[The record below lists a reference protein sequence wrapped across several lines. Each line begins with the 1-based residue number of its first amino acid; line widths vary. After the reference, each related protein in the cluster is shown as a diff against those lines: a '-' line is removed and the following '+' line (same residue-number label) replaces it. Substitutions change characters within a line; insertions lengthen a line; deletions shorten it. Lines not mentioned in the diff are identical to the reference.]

1 MSMRPYLVLLAL
13 LIAFPS
19 APRCAMAN
27 DGPTEANSQPSQRMS
42 PELLWKLGRLGESS
56 VSPDGKQVAYTVR
69 HYELAKN
76 KGLSSLHVVD
86 LKSGQDTVVL
96 KDWPSLNSIQ
106 WITTSVGP
114 RLFFIGRH
122 GKSENRV
129 VGEGAVVGGEWFMT
143 PVPAEQKNLH
153 LSSSQ
158 AWMLNLNPKLEGI
171 GVILETTPDGFTLVK
186 RVVPGGPADRQGKLK
201 AKQKITAVGQGDGG
215 QLVDITGKGLGSIVE
230 KIRGTAGTKVRLRV
244 VNKDENDPQIITIVR
259 NRIQLDTDA
268 TGDDKD
274 ATATVTP
281 PTFDL
286 TQATNVEGGVAN
298 LKVSPDGKHLAF
310 TVEVKMDKTVNE
322 LFEDLPFAD
331 ARIID
336 SLMYR
341 HWDAW
346 HDYAYTHLHV
356 APFDGKGP
364 ITSMTD
370 LMKGLKANCPV
381 PPFAGS
387 EQFNWSPDG
396 KEMAYTLKDVPDWAE
411 STNSDVYVVPVDG
424 SAKARNITQGMPGYD
439 NDPVYS
445 PNGKYLAFHSMKRAS
460 FESDRNRVMVMNRQT
475 GKIMDA
481 TRGLDQTAHG
491 ATWMPDSKSLV
502 FASETKGTQQL
513 FQVGLEKPGAKQL
526 SEGRYNW
533 GLAEILP
540 DGKHA
545 LVTRMDMLRP
555 KELFL
560 LNLNDAKA
568 TTVSHINEIR
578 EAELEGPTMEERG
591 VEATDGKKIHT
602 WGIHPPDF
610 DPKSDK
616 KWPMLTYCQGGPQ
629 GQIGQWFSYR
639 WNFHLMAANGYVI
652 VAPNRR
658 GLPGFGREW
667 NDQISGD
674 WGGQAMKDIL
684 SATDSMTAEP
694 YIDKD
699 HAAAI
704 GASFGGYTV
713 YWLMGNHSDRFCS
726 MVAHCGVFNLESMY
740 GATEE
745 LFFVNYDLGGPYWKS
760 ADIQKDYD
768 AFSPNRFVG
777 KWKTP
782 LLVIHGERDFR
793 VPVTQGMEAFTA
805 AQVQKVESR
814 FLYYPDEGH
823 WVLSPQNGVLWH
835 RVFFNWVDRFC
846 KPNETPQPDN

>member
-1 MSMRPYLVLLAL
+1 MSMRPHLFLLAL
-13 LIAFPS
+13 LFTLSPAFW
-19 APRCAMAN
+19 CVMAK
-27 DGPTEANSQPSQRMS
+27 DGPAEANSQQSQRMS

-114 RLFFIGRH
+114 RLFFIGRD

-129 VGEGAVVGGEWFMT
+129 VGEGDN
-143 PVPAEQKNLH
+143 QKTFFVE
-153 LSSSQ
+153 SSQ
-158 AWMLNLNPKLEGI
+158 AWMMNPNLQPSIRLQ
-171 GVILETTPDGFTLVK
+171 TTSDM
-186 RVVPGGPADRQGKLK
+186 
-201 AKQKITAVGQGDGG
+201 I
-215 QLVDITGKGLGSIVE
+215 
-230 KIRGTAGTKVRLRV
+230 
-244 VNKDENDPQIITIVR
+244 
-259 NRIQLDTDA
+259 
-268 TGDDKD
+268 
-274 ATATVTP
+274 
-281 PTFDL
+281 
-286 TQATNVEGGVAN
+286 QATNVDGGVAN

-424 SAKARNITQGMPGYD
+424 SAKARNITEGMPGYD

-445 PNGKYLAFHSMKRAS
+445 PDGKYLAFHSMKRAS

-568 TTVSHINEIR
+568 TTVSHINDTIY
-578 EAELEGPTMEERG
+578 ADLELPTIEERW

-602 WGIHPPDF
+602 WVIHPPDF

-760 ADIQKDYD
+760 AEIQKDYD